1 MSADN
6 EWQDHGFS
14 ASEGVAWRGVGVWD
28 PDVAQAFRTL
38 GIEPETVQNAG
49 ERLARHANDPIGK
62 LCRGEI
68 RFLRFLSACACAW

>member
-6 EWQDHGFS
+6 EWLDHGFS
-14 ASEGVAWRGVGVWD
+14 ASEGVAWSAVGVWD

-49 ERLARHANDPIGK
+49 GCLASHASDPVER

-68 RFLRFLSACACAW
+68 RFLRFLSVCEW